1 MIIFPK
7 DISVST
13 DKSLLDV
20 SMIYDFLSQ
29 SYWAKERSLEAIQTS
44 IEHSFCFGLYHNNKQ
59 IGFARVI
66 SDCSVFAYIMDVFVL
81 DNYRGQGLGKSLMQH
96 ILDES
101 VLKNVRKWMLGTRDA
116 HGLYRQLGFTDISS
130 PEMWMQSIRS

>member
-1 MIIFPK
+1 MPLPK
-7 DISVST
+7 NISIST
-13 DKSLLDV
+13 DKTLLDI
-20 SMIYDFLSQ
+20 SMIHDFLRQ
-29 SYWAKERSLEAIQTS
+29 SYWAKDRSLEAIQTS
-44 IEHSFCFGLYHNNKQ
+44 IEHSFCFGLYDNKQQ

-81 DNYRGQGLGKSLMQH
+81 EAYRGQGLGKSLMQYV
-96 ILDES
+96 LDES
-101 VLKNVRKWMLGTRDA
+101 ELVNVRKWMLGTRDA

>member
-1 MIIFPK
+1 MILPEN
-7 DISVST
+7 ISIST
-13 DKSLLDV
+13 DKNLLDV
-20 SMIYDFLSQ
+20 AMIYDFLRQ
-29 SYWAKERSLEAIQTS
+29 SYWATNRSLETIQTS
-44 IEHSFCFGLYHNNKQ
+44 IEHSFCFGLYDNGQQ

-81 DNYRGQGLGKSLMQH
+81 DNYRGQGLGKSLMQY